1 MANTRIQIKR
11 SLVTS
16 TPTSLTPGEL
26 AYSYAS
32 NTLFIGTT
40 GGGPIAIGGT
50 AIADIS
56 SATAANTVNTIVKRN
71 ADGAFFGRLYG
82 NSNTATALETGRNFS
97 IAGEVIASAVSF
109 DGTGAVALSANLS
122 TVTTA
127 GTFGS
132 GTAVPTITVAAN
144 GRVTSITTN
153 PISTS
158 FTLNGD
164 SGTSEVSGGDTLTV
178 IGGEG
183 VTSNVG
189 LDNVTLSV
197 DNTVVRAN
205 TSGGTQTINTALTIG
220 ANNDLTVTGN
230 LYVFGN
236 TTTFAID
243 KFEIQDPLL
252 HLGTGNY
259 FTDTLDIGFASHY
272 NDGQNAHTGL
282 IRDSGTK
289 EFHFFKGYTPELD
302 ANNNINLSHASYQEA
317 NVTAAYFKGNVI
329 ATTVST
335 VSLTSDSIST
345 NTLSL
350 VTPLSV
356 SSGGTGTNTFTAG
369 QMIIGDGT
377 NSLRSITNSIYTLTG
392 TLGTSNTITGL
403 TVDAYGRLTAA
414 SASAIAIDTSQ
425 IASGILPY
433 ARGGT
438 GSSSYTTGGLLIAG
452 AEGFSSL
459 ANTTY
464 TLTGS
469 LATNNTITSVT
480 VDSYGRLTAATG
492 SAISGLTVPQGGTGF
507 ATATSKGIIYGNGTG
522 ALQVTAAAGAEG
534 ADQDWSSQILT
545 VNSSG
550 TPVWSTT
557 LEGGTF

>member
-16 TPTSLTPGEL
+16 TPTSLSPGEL

-50 AIADIS
+50 SIADIGT
-56 SATAANTVNTIVKRN
+56 ATAANAFNTLVKRDAN
-71 ADGAFFGRLYG
+71 GAFYGRLYG

-97 IAGEVIASAVSF
+97 IGGEVIASAVSF

-122 TVTTA
+122 NVTTA

-132 GTAVPTITVAAN
+132 GTSIPTITVAAN
-144 GRVTSITTN
+144 GRITSVTTN

-183 VTSNVG
+183 ITSNVG

-205 TSGGTQTINTALTIG
+205 TSGGEQIINTSLRIA
-220 ANNDLTVTGN
+220 ADKDLVVTGN
-230 LYVFGN
+230 LTVLGN
-236 TTTFAID
+236 STVIETSTLRLEDSLIFLA
-243 KFEIQDPLL
+243 
-252 HLGTGNY
+252 GNNY
-259 FTDTLDIGFASHY
+259 TTDTVDIGFIAHHGGIGVNS
-272 NDGQNAHTGL
+272 HTG
-282 IRDSGTK
+282 
-289 EFHFFKGYTPELD
+289 FFRSATNQEYYVFADYDPEINS
-302 ANNNINLSHASYQEA
+302 NNTIDTSHATFAKA
-317 NVTAAYFKGNVI
+317 NVNANYFKGNVI
-329 ATTVST
+329 ATTISSGSLALST
-335 VSLTSDSIST
+335 ALPVG
-345 NTLSL
+345 
-350 VTPLSV
+350 
-356 SSGGTGTNTFTAG
+356 SGGTGTNTFSAG
-369 QMIIGDGT
+369 QIVIGDGT
-377 NSLRSITNSIYTLTG
+377 NALKSLANSLFTLTG
-392 TLGTSNTITGL
+392 PTLGNNRTISAL
-403 TVDAYGRLTAA
+403 TVDDYGRAT
-414 SASAIAIDTSQ
+414 SATVENIAIDTSQ
-425 IASGILPY
+425 LISGVLPY

-438 GSSSYTTGGLLIAG
+438 GSSSYTT
-452 AEGFSSL
+452 
-459 ANTTY
+459 TTY

-480 VDSYGRLTAATG
+480 VDAYGRLTAATG

-507 ATATSKGIIYGNGTG
+507 ASATTKGIIYGNGTG

>member
-16 TPTSLTPGEL
+16 TPVSLSPGEL

-50 AIADIS
+50 SIADIAT
-56 SATAANTVNTIVKRN
+56 ATAANTASTLVKRDAN
-71 ADGAFFGRLYG
+71 GAFYGRLYG

-97 IAGEVIASAVSF
+97 IGGEVIASAVSF

-132 GTAVPTITVAAN
+132 GTSIPTITVAAN
-144 GRVTSITTN
+144 GRITSVTTN

-183 VTSNVG
+183 ITSNVG
-189 LDNVTLSV
+189 IDNVTLSV

-205 TSGGTQTINTALTIG
+205 TSGGTQTINTDITI
-220 ANNDLTVTGN
+220 ADNKNLTVTGN
-230 LYVFGN
+230 LSVLGNSTVIN
-236 TTTFAID
+236 TTTLELEDSLIYLAAN
-243 KFEIQDPLL
+243 
-252 HLGTGNY
+252 NY
-259 FTDTLDIGFASHY
+259 TTDAVDIGFVGHHGEANS
-272 NDGQNAHTGL
+272 HTGVF
-282 IRDSGTK
+282 RSAANK
-289 EFHFFKGYTPELD
+289 EYYIFSNYDPEVSS
-302 ANNNINLSHASYQEA
+302 NNVIDTSHASFTKA
-317 NVTAAYFKGNVI
+317 NVNANYFKGNVI

-356 SSGGTGTNTFTAG
+356 SSGGTGTNSFSAG
-369 QMIIGDGT
+369 QLIIGNGT
-377 NSLRSITNSIYTLTG
+377 NSLQSLTNSVYTLTG

-414 SASAIAIDTSQ
+414 SASGIAIDTSQ

-438 GSSSYTTGGLLIAG
+438 GSSSYTTGGILIAG

-480 VDSYGRLTAATG
+480 VDAYGRLTAATG

-507 ATATSKGIIYGNGTG
+507 ASATTKGIIYGNGTG

>member
-16 TPTSLTPGEL
+16 TPTSLSPGEL

-40 GGGPIAIGGT
+40 GGGPIAIGG
-50 AIADIS
+50 ASIADIGT
-56 SATAANTVNTIVKRN
+56 ATAANTVGTLVKRDAN
-71 ADGAFFGRLYG
+71 GAFYGRLYG

-97 IAGEVIASAVSF
+97 IGGEVIASAVSF

-132 GTAVPTITVAAN
+132 GTSIPTITVAAN
-144 GRVTSITTN
+144 GRITSVTTN

-183 VTSNVG
+183 ITSNVG
-189 LDNVTLSV
+189 IDNVTLSV

-205 TSGGTQTINTALTIG
+205 TSGGTQTINTDITI
-220 ANNDLTVTGN
+220 ADNKNLTVTGN
-230 LYVFGN
+230 LSVLGNSTVIN
-236 TTTFAID
+236 TTTLELEDSLIYLAAN
-243 KFEIQDPLL
+243 
-252 HLGTGNY
+252 NY
-259 FTDTLDIGFASHY
+259 TTDAVDIGFVGHHGEANS
-272 NDGQNAHTGL
+272 HTGVF
-282 IRDSGTK
+282 RSAANK
-289 EFHFFKGYTPELD
+289 EYYIFSNYDPEVSS
-302 ANNNINLSHASYQEA
+302 NNVIDTSHASFTKA
-317 NVTAAYFKGNVI
+317 NVNANYFKGNVI
-329 ATTVST
+329 ATTISSGSLALST
-335 VSLTSDSIST
+335 ALPVG
-345 NTLSL
+345 
-350 VTPLSV
+350 
-356 SSGGTGTNTFTAG
+356 SGGTGTNSFSAG
-369 QMIIGDGT
+369 QVVIGDGT
-377 NSLRSITNSIYTLTG
+377 NALKSLSNSVFSLVG
-392 TLGTSNTITGL
+392 LSLGNNRTISAL
-403 TVDAYGRLTAA
+403 TVDDYGRFTSANVENISI
-414 SASAIAIDTSQ
+414 SASQ
-425 IASGILPY
+425 ITSGIVPY

-438 GSSSYTTGGLLIAG
+438 GSSSYTTGALLIAG
-452 AEGFSSL
+452 EEGFSSL

-480 VDSYGRLTAATG
+480 VDAYGRLTAATG

-507 ATATSKGIIYGNGTG
+507 ASATTKGIIYGNGTG

>member
-16 TPTSLTPGEL
+16 TPTSLSPGEL

-40 GGGPIAIGGT
+40 GGGPIAIGG
-50 AIADIS
+50 ASIADIGT
-56 SATAANTVNTIVKRN
+56 ATAANTVGTLVKRDAN
-71 ADGAFFGRLYG
+71 GAFYGRLYG

-97 IAGEVIASAVSF
+97 IGGEVIASAVSF

-132 GTAVPTITVAAN
+132 GTSIPTITVAAN
-144 GRVTSITTN
+144 GRITSVTTN

-183 VTSNVG
+183 ITSNVG
-189 LDNVTLSV
+189 IDNVTLSV

-205 TSGGTQTINTALTIG
+205 TSGGMQTINTDITI
-220 ANNDLTVTGN
+220 ADNKNLTVTGN
-230 LYVFGN
+230 LSVLGNSTVIN
-236 TTTFAID
+236 TTTLELEDSLIYLAAN
-243 KFEIQDPLL
+243 
-252 HLGTGNY
+252 NY
-259 FTDTLDIGFASHY
+259 TTDAVDIGFVGHHGEANS
-272 NDGQNAHTGL
+272 HTGVF
-282 IRDSGTK
+282 RSATNK
-289 EFHFFKGYTPELD
+289 EYYIFSNYDPEVSS
-302 ANNNINLSHASYQEA
+302 NNVIDTSHASFTKA
-317 NVTAAYFKGNVI
+317 NVNANYFKGNVI
-329 ATTVST
+329 ATTISSGSLALST
-335 VSLTSDSIST
+335 ALPVG
-345 NTLSL
+345 
-350 VTPLSV
+350 
-356 SSGGTGTNTFTAG
+356 SGGTGTNSFSAG
-369 QMIIGDGT
+369 QVVIGDGT
-377 NSLRSITNSIYTLTG
+377 NALKSLSNSVFSLVG
-392 TLGTSNTITGL
+392 LSLGNNRTISAL
-403 TVDAYGRLTAA
+403 TVDDYGRFTSANVENISI
-414 SASAIAIDTSQ
+414 SASQ
-425 IASGILPY
+425 ITSGIVPY

-438 GSSSYTTGGLLIAG
+438 GSSSYTTGALLIAG
-452 AEGFSSL
+452 EEGFSSL

-480 VDSYGRLTAATG
+480 VDAYGRLTAATG

-507 ATATSKGIIYGNGTG
+507 ASATLKGIIYGNGTG